1 MKKLST
7 ALLALALFASSTAMA
22 VTKTATLVVSG
33 TIAESCTLAVGGN
46 GNTGNL
52 PLTAPINGLNVGTII
67 TQCNNFNGYSLSVDT
82 LNASQL
88 KSSGITPP
96 VDYTMKFTATQGSAI
111 NTSSYFPSN
120 SNSLDIAKISDTT
133 EQKAVIYLSTPKGT
147 SYPGIY
153 SDTVTFT
160 LQTL

>member
-7 ALLALALFASSTAMA
+7 ALLALTLFASSHAMA
-22 VTKTATLVVSG
+22 TTKTATLTLQG
-33 TIAESCTLAVGGN
+33 TIAESCTLFTFAN
-46 GNTGNL
+46 SNTANL
-52 PLTAPINGLNVGTII
+52 PLIGPQTGMNVGTII

-88 KSSGITPP
+88 KSSGGTPP
-96 VDYTMKFTATQGSAI
+96 VDYTMKFTATQGTAI
-111 NTSSYFPSN
+111 NTSGYFPSN

-133 EQKAVIYLSTPKGT
+133 EQRATIYLSTPKGT

-153 SDTVTFT
+153 TDTVTFT

>member
-7 ALLALALFASSTAMA
+7 ALLALTLFASAPA
-22 VTKTATLVVSG
+22 VALTRTATLNISG
-33 TIAESCTLAVGGN
+33 TIAESCTLSVGGN
-46 GNTGNL
+46 GNTRNL
-52 PLTAPINGLNVGTII
+52 PLTGPINSVNVGTII

-88 KSSGITPP
+88 KSSGGTPP
-96 VDYTMKFTATQGSAI
+96 VDYTMKFTATQGTAI
-111 NTSSYFPSN
+111 NTSGFFPSN

-133 EQKAVIYLSTPKGT
+133 QQRATISLSTPKGT

-153 SDTVTFT
+153 TDTVTFT

>member
-1 MKKLST
+1 MKTLST
-7 ALLALALFASSTAMA
+7 ALLALTLFGSSTAMA
-22 VTKTATLVVSG
+22 TTKTATLTLQG
-33 TIAESCTLAVGGN
+33 TIAERCVLAVGPN
-46 GNTGNL
+46 GTTGNL
-52 PLTAPINGLNVGTII
+52 PLTSPQSGLNVGTIVA
-67 TQCNNFNGYSLSVDT
+67 QCNNLNGYSLSVDT

-88 KSSGITPP
+88 KASGTTPP

-111 NTSSYFPSN
+111 NTSGYFPSN

-133 EQKAVIYLSTPKGT
+133 EQKATIYLTTPKGT

>member
-7 ALLALALFASSTAMA
+7 ALLALTLFASSHAMA
-22 VTKTATLVVSG
+22 TTKTATLTLQG
-33 TIAESCTLAVGGN
+33 TIAESCTLFTFAN
-46 GNTGNL
+46 SNTANL
-52 PLTAPINGLNVGTII
+52 PLIGPQTGMNVGTII

-88 KSSGITPP
+88 KSSGGTPP
-96 VDYTMKFTATQGSAI
+96 VDYTMKFTATQG
-111 NTSSYFPSN
+111 
-120 SNSLDIAKISDTT
+120 IAKISDTT
-133 EQKAVIYLSTPKGT
+133 EQRATIYLSTPKGT

>member
-7 ALLALALFASSTAMA
+7 ALLALTLFASSHAIA
-22 VTKTATLVVSG
+22 ATKTATLPLQG
-33 TIAESCTLAVGGN
+33 TIAESCTLGVGGN

-52 PLTAPINGLNVGTII
+52 PLTGPINSVNVGII
-67 TQCNNFNGYSLSVDT
+67 VTQCNNFNGYSLSVDT

-88 KSSGITPP
+88 KSSGGTPP
-96 VDYTMKFTATQGSAI
+96 VDYTMKFTATQGTAI
-111 NTSSYFPSN
+111 NTSGFFPSN

-133 EQKAVIYLSTPKGT
+133 QQKADIYLSTPKGT

-153 SDTVTFT
+153 TDTVTFT

>member
-1 MKKLST
+1 MKKVST
-7 ALLALALFASSTAMA
+7 ALLALTLFASSHAMA
-22 VTKTATLVVSG
+22 ATKTATLTLQG
-33 TIAESCTLAVGGN
+33 TIAESCTLSTFAN
-46 GNTGNL
+46 SNTANL
-52 PLTAPINGLNVGTII
+52 PLTTPQSGLNVGTII

>member
-7 ALLALALFASSTAMA
+7 ALLALTLFASSHAMA
-22 VTKTATLVVSG
+22 ATKTATLTLQG
-33 TIAESCTLAVGGN
+33 TIAESCNLVISPNSGTSM
-46 GNTGNL
+46 NL
-52 PLTAPINGLNVGTII
+52 PLTTPQSGLNVGTII

-82 LNASQL
+82 ANASQL

-120 SNSLDIAKISDTT
+120 SNSLGR
-133 EQKAVIYLSTPKGT
+133 VI
-147 SYPGIY
+147 I
-153 SDTVTFT
+153 
-160 LQTL
+160 

>member
-7 ALLALALFASSTAMA
+7 ALLALTLFASSHAMA
-22 VTKTATLVVSG
+22 ATKTATLPLQG

-52 PLTAPINGLNVGTII
+52 PLTGPINSVNVGTII

-88 KSSGITPP
+88 KSSGGTPP

-111 NTSSYFPSN
+111 NTSGFFPSN
-120 SNSLDIAKISDTT
+120 SNSLDIAKISETT
-133 EQKAVIYLSTPKGT
+133 QQKADIYLSTPKGT
-147 SYPGIY
+147 SYPGTY
-153 SDTVTFT
+153 TDTLTFT

>member
-7 ALLALALFASSTAMA
+7 AFLALTLFASSHAMA
-22 VTKTATLVVSG
+22 ATKTATLPLQG
-33 TIAESCTLAVGGN
+33 TIAESCTLVVAGN
-46 GNTGNL
+46 GTTGNL
-52 PLTAPINGLNVGTII
+52 PLTGPINSVNVGTII

-88 KSSGITPP
+88 KSSGGTPP
-96 VDYTMKFTATQGSAI
+96 VDYTMKFTATQGTAI
-111 NTSSYFPSN
+111 NTSGFFPSN

-133 EQKAVIYLSTPKGT
+133 EQKASIYLSTPKGT

-153 SDTVTFT
+153 TDTVTFT